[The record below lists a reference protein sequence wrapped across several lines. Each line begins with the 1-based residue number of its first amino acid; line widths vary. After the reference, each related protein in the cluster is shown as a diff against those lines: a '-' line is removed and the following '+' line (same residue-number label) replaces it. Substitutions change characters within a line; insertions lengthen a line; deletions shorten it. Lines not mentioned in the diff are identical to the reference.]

1 MGFSWASV
9 SLAGEIHPSRAGV
22 VTLPYFCGDVL
33 SGSEIETSTR
43 LRDRATLWTVIQ
55 ALRHQ
60 ASMAPS
66 QSYGLMTLPPDATV
80 KQQAQP
86 VVAEVAEAVPDPLDL
101 LDQQVHGLGRAV
113 GAAAGG
119 VEGEDF
125 SLPRPDGTGK
135 ARQLRHPDVVRP
147 AVEAPQ
153 RGPGVGQ
160 VAGGVDS
167 AQQLLALPGD
177 RYLAGR
183 IPGGQPSPQPH
194 PSPAGELLCG
204 GQQRLADAVQRIAF
218 ASPVPE
224 GGLLGPPADLVD
236 HQVGQPD

>member
-1 MGFSWASV
+1 
-9 SLAGEIHPSRAGV
+9 
-22 VTLPYFCGDVL
+22 
-33 SGSEIETSTR
+33 
-43 LRDRATLWTVIQ
+43 
-55 ALRHQ
+55 
-60 ASMAPS
+60 
-66 QSYGLMTLPPDATV
+66 
-80 KQQAQP
+80 
-86 VVAEVAEAVPDPLDL
+86 
-101 LDQQVHGLGRAV
+101 
-113 GAAAGG
+113 

-135 ARQLRHPDVVRP
+135 ARQLRHPDAVRP

-177 RYLAGR
+177 RHLTTR
-183 IPGGQPSPQPH
+183 VTGGQPSPQPH

-204 GQQRLADAVQRIAF
+204 GQQQLADAVQRIAF

-224 GGLLGPPADLVD
+224 VACWVRRRTWSTTKLASRMAWKWSTTTVAWPSGTTSALA
-236 HQVGQPD
+236 